1 MAYEPHRPYEVPDDG
16 HSEVRSSEELV
27 PVFIPSLIAVL
38 LNRETAKGEPLTEA
52 EALAIRDKAVCVM
65 TPVDKVAAIE
75 EARGYVDIDPE
86 NLWQAF
92 LECKA
97 SMANESDL
105 NA

>member
-1 MAYEPHRPYEVPDDG
+1 
-16 HSEVRSSEELV
+16 
-27 PVFIPSLIAVL
+27 
-38 LNRETAKGEPLTEA
+38 
-52 EALAIRDKAVCVM
+52 M